1 MKKQIQSLRCLTIFL
16 VFGYSALNAQMPAAI
31 DIQPENA
38 TVYDEITLTLTIN
51 EACFE
56 NGSLLGAPYA
66 AIHSGI
72 TVNGN
77 PWQKVVDF
85 NGTGANG
92 QSPVLNFVSEGVYA
106 ITYIP
111 AEFYGILP
119 NEVVTQICAVFN
131 NGSNW
136 NQDARDF
143 QSGGTNCADFFIPI
157 NPGSPPG
164 DPFLHS
170 IVPDNGDIGDDVNV
184 QVFGLNTHFQTSPT
198 SGWIENA
205 GNMIEF
211 TSVFAI
217 NDTLMSAIISIPG
230 TATIG
235 DWDVKVEN
243 EADGLLILPNGF
255 TVEDTALILP
265 LAITID
271 PPYAT
276 AYDELTLTLNTK
288 LSCPDGGLFSPD
300 SVMMHSGVTIAG
312 SPWQY
317 TVSFDGTAMN
327 GQSPKLTDNGDSTW
341 SITFT
346 PVDFYGFPSGSV
358 VDAINCV
365 FNGGDW
371 TLGEAKDYDM
381 NGGCIDFV
389 VPLYTATS
397 IISEK
402 TSGFS
407 IFPNPVINALHI
419 KSTSPIK
426 AYRIISLHGSSLIF
440 GNGLNEYSASV
451 NTANLIPGVYI
462 IEVTNENN
470 TIERYKFLK
479 R

>member
-1 MKKQIQSLRCLTIFL
+1 MKKRIQFL
-16 VFGYSALNAQMPAAI
+16 ILIALLVVLGNSALIAQMPAAI
-31 DIQPENA
+31 DIQPANA
-38 TVYDEITLTLTIN
+38 TVYDEITLTLTLD

-56 NGSLLGAPYA
+56 NGSLLGAAYV
-66 AIHSGI
+66 AIHSGVTI
-72 TVNGN
+72 NGN
-77 PWQKVVDF
+77 AWQKVVNF

-92 QSPVLNFVSEGVYA
+92 QSPILNFVSPGVYA

-170 IVPDNGDIGDDVNV
+170 IVPDFGDIGDDVSV
-184 QVFGLNTHFQTSPT
+184 QVFGLNTHFQSSPT
-198 SGWIENA
+198 TGWLEN
-205 GNMIEF
+205 GGDMIEF
-211 TSVFAI
+211 NSVFAI
-217 NDTLMSAIISIPG
+217 NDTLISAVISIPA

-235 DWDVKVEN
+235 NWDVKVEN
-243 EADGLLILPNGF
+243 EADDLLVLANGF
-255 TVEDTALILP
+255 SVEDTALILP
-265 LAITID
+265 MAISIE

-276 AYDELTLTLNTK
+276 AYDELTLTLDTK
-288 LSCPDGGLFSPD
+288 LACPDGGLYSPD
-300 SVMMHSGVTIAG
+300 SVMMHSGVEIAG
-312 SPWQY
+312 TQWQY
-317 TVSFDGTAMN
+317 TVSFDGTGMD
-327 GQSPKLTDNGDSTW
+327 GQVPKLTDNGDSTW

-358 VDAINCV
+358 VEAINCV

-371 TLGEAKDYDM
+371 TLGEAKDYDS
-381 NGGCIDFV
+381 NGGCVDFV
-389 VPLYTATS
+389 VPLYTSTS
-397 IISEK
+397 VVFEK
-402 TSGFS
+402 ASGYS
-407 IFPNPVINALHI
+407 IFPNPAITTLQI

-426 AYRIISLHGSSLIF
+426 TYRIISLTGSSLIL
-440 GNGLNEYSASV
+440 GEGLFKSSLSV
-451 NTANLIPGVYI
+451 NISNLKTGIYI
-462 IEVTNENN
+462 LEITNEHNA
-470 TIERYKFLK
+470 IERFKFLK